1 MSPNQDG
8 SGLDG
13 CADSPVGVGG
23 DLGGVVLQALA
34 VLLNGLPMLSVLHQN
49 VSFFFQDLTFLNVG
63 VAGS

>member
-1 MSPNQDG
+1 MSPHQDG

-13 CADSPVGVGG
+13 CVDSPVGVGG